1 MQYENTKEQLEAEL
15 AELRHQLEEATDTIE
30 AIRTGM
36 VDALVVQGTSG
47 HQIYTLKSADRTFRV
62 LIEKMQQG
70 AVTLNSSGVILYCN
84 SYFADMCAITLDE
97 IIGRH
102 FDEFIGGY
110 TAEKLSIVLSA
121 EGLRDYK
128 TKEVLT
134 TNSGKEMPVQLS
146 FTNLDMEDG
155 TALSIICTDL
165 TQQIEAQNKAAD
177 LTAKTEMIKRKDEF
191 ISIASHELKTP
202 MTSLKAYL
210 QLISRYSNDSIPDQ
224 FTMLITKASGSLN
237 KLEILVNDLL
247 DVSKIQAGKLN
258 FSKTK
263 VEISFLVRTCIENA
277 GYMFPDFKL
286 RLDAEGDFFVLGNQ
300 ERLEQVV
307 MNMISNAVK
316 YSPENRNALIKVSAD
331 GDMVR
336 IAVTD
341 YGIGMTELQLGKIF
355 DRFYRVDE
363 ASVLAG
369 GLGMGLYISEEIVK
383 SHEGEMGVVSNPGK
397 GSTFYVLL
405 PSIS

>member
-1 MQYENTKEQLEAEL
+1 MHYENTKEQLEAEL

-36 VDALVVQGTSG
+36 VDALVVQGVSG
-47 HQIYTLKSADRTFRV
+47 HQVYTLKSADRTFRV

-70 AVTLNSSGVILYCN
+70 AITLNSSGVILYCN
-84 SYFADMCAITLDE
+84 SYFADMCGITLDE

-110 TAEKLSIVLSA
+110 TAEKLSLVLSS

-128 TKEVLT
+128 TRELLT

-210 QLISRYSNDSIPDQ
+210 QLISRYSNDNIPDQ
-224 FTMLITKASGSLN
+224 FTMLIAKASGSLN

-263 VEISFLVRTCIENA
+263 VEVSSLVRICVENA

-286 RLDAEGDFFVLGNQ
+286 IFDAEGDFFVLGNQ

-316 YSPENRNALIKVSAD
+316 YSPENLNAFIKIFAEGS
-331 GDMVR
+331 MVR

-341 YGIGMTELQLGKIF
+341 YGIGMTELQLEKIF

-363 ASVLAG
+363 ASVMAG
-369 GLGMGLYISEEIVK
+369 GLGMGLYICEEIVK
-383 SHEGEMGVVSNPGK
+383 SHEGKMGVTSNFGQ

-405 PSIS
+405 PLIS